1 MFEYIVANGER
12 VTINPKM
19 ITIILESDKEC
30 ETLIYTA
37 DSPEP
42 IRVQETYERI
52 NKAFQKFNYSV
63 QTIINVWG
71 NSRF

>member
-1 MFEYIVANGER
+1 MFEYVVANGKR

-42 IRVQETYERI
+42 IRVRETYEKI
-52 NKAFQKFNYSV
+52 NKEFQKFNYSM
-63 QTIINVWG
+63 QTTV
-71 NSRF
+71 

>member
-1 MFEYIVANGER
+1 MFEYIVANGKR

-19 ITIILESDKEC
+19 ITVILESDKEC

-42 IRVQETYERI
+42 IKVMETYE
-52 NKAFQKFNYSV
+52 KVSEAFQKFNYSV
-63 QTIINVWG
+63 QTVYTV
-71 NSRF
+71 

>member
-1 MFEYIVANGER
+1 MFEYVAENGKR

-19 ITIILESDKEC
+19 ITVILESDKEC

-42 IRVQETYERI
+42 IKAQETYEKI
-52 NKAFQKFNYSV
+52 NKAFQKFSYSM
-63 QTIINVWG
+63 QTVYTMWD

>member
-1 MFEYIVANGER
+1 MFEYVVANGKR

-30 ETLIYTA
+30 ETIIYTA

-42 IRVQETYERI
+42 IRVMETYE
-52 NKAFQKFNYSV
+52 NVSKAFQEFSYSM
-63 QTIINVWG
+63 QTVYTVWD

>member
-1 MFEYIVANGER
+1 MFEYVVANGKR

-19 ITIILESDKEC
+19 ITVILESDKEC

-42 IRVQETYERI
+42 IKVQETYEKI
-52 NKAFQKFNYSV
+52 NKAFQKFSYSM
-63 QTIINVWG
+63 QTFYTVRD